1 MIVTVAERKSEEA
14 ARRSA
19 AVAAVVAELR
29 DHARRLG
36 GRYILHG
43 SAARGAMRY
52 DSDVDLVLDFPSAAE
67 GEAWRFAEK
76 ACHRH
81 RLPCDILPLAMTEGR
96 FRARLEAEGVVLS

>member
-19 AVAAVVAELR
+19 AVDAVVAELR

-52 DSDVDLVLDFPSAAE
+52 DSDVDLILDFPSATE
-67 GEAWRFAEK
+67 GEAWRLAET
-76 ACHRH
+76 ACDRH
-81 RLPCDILPLAMTEGR
+81 RLPCDILPLAMIEGR
-96 FRARLEAEGVVLS
+96 FRSRIEVEGTVVS

>member
-19 AVAAVVAELR
+19 AVDAVVAELR

-43 SAARGAMRY
+43 SAARG
-52 DSDVDLVLDFPSAAE
+52 
-67 GEAWRFAEK
+67 
-76 ACHRH
+76 
-81 RLPCDILPLAMTEGR
+81 PCAMTATSISSLI
-96 FRARLEAEGVVLS
+96 FRLRPRGKPGVSPRRPAIAIGFPATSFLWR